1 MNRRMLGVCL
11 GTCFALV
18 AVGAARGEEV
28 GVSEHTILIGRLTPR
43 GSANFAGMAKQ
54 RTEGADAYIASVN
67 AAGGV
72 HGRRIVLKDRDDAY
86 DRERA
91 SREIKALI
99 EEDKVFALLGAFGS
113 PTLPVVMKQAEASGV
128 PLIGAMTLSEEAREP
143 AKRYVFPV
151 RSSLLNQTRVTVEHQ
166 LTMGVTRFVVLSSK
180 EAYGPDGAQAY
191 KRSLAQAKVEPVAVI
206 EFGVKEDPAGIAR
219 RLLAARPQALLISA
233 LPKPFA
239 AVYKQ
244 YLALGGSARVF
255 GMSAIRIED
264 LQSELG
270 PQAKGVVLSQASPVP
285 TRISVPLVEEFN
297 KTLSR
302 HANGTAPSYH
312 GLDGYLEARVL
323 VEALKRAG
331 PALTRAKLVV
341 ALEQFSNRDFGGV
354 TVRYGPNDRTGS
366 SFVDLVMLGSRK
378 IVY

>member
-43 GSANFAGMAKQ
+43 GSPNFAGMAKQ
-54 RTEGADAYIASVN
+54 RTEGADAYIASIN

-86 DRERA
+86 ERERA
-91 SREIKALI
+91 RREIKALI

-113 PTLPVVMKQAEASGV
+113 PTLPVVM
-128 PLIGAMTLSEEAREP
+128 T
-143 AKRYVFPV
+143 
-151 RSSLLNQTRVTVEHQ
+151 
-166 LTMGVTRFVVLSSK
+166 
-180 EAYGPDGAQAY
+180 QAY

-206 EFGVKEDPAGIAR
+206 EFGVKDDPAAIAR

-312 GLDGYLEARVL
+312 GRDGYLEARVL

-331 PALTRAKLVV
+331 PALTRAKLVA

-366 SFVDLVMLGSRK
+366 SFVDLVMLGSRQ